1 MVYID
6 NPHYLKQQHLF
17 GKNRQTF
24 HPHYRII
31 FAMHREYTSDT
42 QRDTERK
49 LTTQN
54 EKNRWKKRKVNLNE
68 HKRRISNCT
77 LFIVRTSVELYTICF
92 VNNVSWCKNTYNSL
106 WNNWDVSN
114 IIKCSYWN
122 WKNILFNTNLGSTF
136 SSLEFFVFFK
146 L

>member
-54 EKNRWKKRKVNLNE
+54 EKKNRWKKRKVNLNY
-68 HKRRISNCT
+68 HKRRISSCT
-77 LFIVRTSVELYTICF
+77 LFIVRELFELYTRCF
-92 VNNVSWCKNTYNSL
+92 INNVSYDKNSYNSL
-106 WNNWDVSN
+106 WFYD
-114 IIKCSYWN
+114 IKSLCSLWIVE
-122 WKNILFNTNLGSTF
+122 KLFLCFRIL
-136 SSLEFFVFFK
+136 
-146 L
+146 